1 MTPLITAFGAM
12 AARKA
17 RKLEATRQVL
27 EEKIRLGEED
37 PKRVSQEVLQRV
49 AQKMD
54 IGLSTLRKHWTECS
68 KTDES
73 RESQLESTKRH
84 KLHDVQ
90 DEEGVLRDV
99 DESLIYQ
106 MHS

>member
-1 MTPLITAFGAM
+1 M

-27 EEKIRLGEED
+27 EEKIRLSEED

-49 AQKMD
+49 AQNMN
-54 IGLSTLRKHWTECS
+54 IGVSTLRKRWTEYIND
-68 KTDES
+68 KS

-84 KLHDVQ
+84 KLHDAQ
-90 DEEGVLRDV
+90 DEEGVAFGVEDLV
-99 DESLIYQ
+99 EIIASVNNSHQ
-106 MHS
+106 FAKQK